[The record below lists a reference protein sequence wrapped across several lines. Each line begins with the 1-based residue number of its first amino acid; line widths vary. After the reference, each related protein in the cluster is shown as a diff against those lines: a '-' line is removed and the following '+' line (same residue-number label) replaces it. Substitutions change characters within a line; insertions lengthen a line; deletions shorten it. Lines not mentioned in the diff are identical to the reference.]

1 MSFITDWA
9 TDKVMGEVNSRM
21 GTKIA
26 NKLQPL
32 ATKVGGVGSGLQQI
46 GNSLGMKK
54 VASAGKAASSLGAN
68 MAMDAGDFRAG
79 KVDLVAG
86 KTALSSGHT
95 GAFLKGAVR
104 RN

>member
-9 TDKVMGEVNSRM
+9 TDKVMGEVNNRM
-21 GTKIA
+21 GQKISA
-26 NKLQPL
+26 KLQPL
-32 ATKVGGVGSGLQQI
+32 ATKVAGVGSGLQQI
-46 GNSLGMKK
+46 GHNLGMKK
-54 VASAGKAASSLGAN
+54 VASAGAAASSLGAN

>member
-54 VASAGKAASSLGAN
+54 VASAGKAASSLGTN
-68 MAMDAGDFRAG
+68 IGRDAADFRAG
-79 KVDLVAG
+79 NVDLVAG
-86 KTALSSGHT
+86 GSALSSGHT
-95 GAFLKGAVR
+95 GSFLKGAIR
-104 RN
+104 R

>member
-21 GTKIA
+21 GQKISA
-26 NKLQPL
+26 NLQPL
-32 ATKVGGVGSGLQQI
+32 ATKGGGVGSGLQQI

-54 VASAGKAASSLGAN
+54 VTSAGAAASSLGKN

-95 GAFLKGAVR
+95 GSFLKGAIR
-104 RN
+104 R